1 MRVFLPFPPSLNK
14 LWKPV
19 ARGKLVRTPVYR
31 SWMNDAVWVVYLAAR
46 EQGKVRGEY
55 TLNVWLHPQVVR
67 RLRDADN
74 FLKGPCDAL
83 VKGGAIEDDS
93 LCQDLRVRWGEFAEP
108 GILLEV
114 EPCPN
119 LLSPEDG
126 NDSSPNETAK
136 SRTRRQRRLVA
147 TIQAATSGEASATGS
162 QESKD
167 SGSPR
172 SSTPAENIA
181 CRKSRRKP
189 ETTVRELGEICS
201 WLGLFGADDEA

>member
-126 NDSSPNETAK
+126 NDNSPNEIAK

-172 SSTPAENIA
+172 SSTPAANIA

>member
-126 NDSSPNETAK
+126 NDNSPNETAK
-136 SRTRRQRRLVA
+136 SRTRRRNRRAA
-147 TIQAATSGEASATGS
+147 TIRDAKTGEVLDTGRLASLAS
-162 QESKD
+162 ESPLFSILAD
-167 SGSPR
+167 SIGCP
-172 SSTPAENIA
+172 
-181 CRKSRRKP
+181 KSRRKP
-189 ETTVRELGEICS
+189 KT
-201 WLGLFGADDEA
+201 